1 MRNTY
6 LVRIVCEAIRPYEF
20 QIIFKLPLR
29 LVVLL
34 FDLLEHR
41 LEVHRILDD
50 CTVRRVERS
59 TRCH

>member
-1 MRNTY
+1 MRGTY
-6 LVRIVCEAIRPYEF
+6 LVRIVREAIRPYEI

-41 LEVHRILDD
+41 LKVHRILDD
-50 CTVRRVERS
+50 CTVRRLEHS
-59 TRCH
+59 T